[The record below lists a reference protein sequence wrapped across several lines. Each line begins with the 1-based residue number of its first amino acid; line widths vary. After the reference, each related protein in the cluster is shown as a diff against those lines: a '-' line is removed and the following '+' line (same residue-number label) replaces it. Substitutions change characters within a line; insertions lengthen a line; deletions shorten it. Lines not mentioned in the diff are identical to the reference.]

1 MSMKKL
7 IFLMAAIAI
16 FVSCNQ
22 NDPTKVNSIV
32 SHSTF
37 FCFENG
43 VPGEYDIEYYLKFD
57 SPNNNMVTDSTTT
70 KWYIEPASIDNA
82 PLVWNYTVSG
92 GIIKFERNGT
102 SIDAIYS
109 NDTVYFMQKAYVRL
123 LH

>member
-1 MSMKKL
+1 
-7 IFLMAAIAI
+7 MAAIAI
-16 FVSCNQ
+16 FASCNQ
-22 NDPTKVNSIV
+22 NEPTKGGNSIKY
-32 SHSTF
+32 STF
-37 FCFENG
+37 YCLING
-43 VPGEYDIEYYLKFD
+43 EPGEYDIEYYLKFD